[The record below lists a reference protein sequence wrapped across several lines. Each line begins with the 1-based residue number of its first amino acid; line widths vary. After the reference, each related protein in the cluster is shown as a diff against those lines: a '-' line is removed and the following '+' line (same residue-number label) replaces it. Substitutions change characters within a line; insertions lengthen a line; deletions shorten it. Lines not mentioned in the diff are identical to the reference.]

1 MHHLR
6 RRLVAASATLSL
18 FLSPALAAAQED
30 TGLFMNILPPGNRG
44 YLTPA
49 EGLAYLD
56 TGELPPN
63 VDDQRPLYAAL
74 TYAPMTLVDEDL
86 ADYFKDA
93 PIAQTGSDSQFPA
106 GGRPGV
112 TIVRDEWGVPH
123 ITARRRPD
131 IMYGIGLASAWDRL
145 FAMDL
150 ARRAGRGRLSEFVGN
165 DPFILSQDEGIYAF
179 AGYDDEDLQQQYDDL
194 IASSGGLGKRADS
207 DIQNFVAG
215 INAFITWV
223 NQNPFARA
231 PVEYIG
237 LERTPV
243 EPFKKI
249 DILAVAVLLEYL
261 FGSGGGGEH
270 ENALLLQKLQTDLG
284 EATGTALW
292 NDLRA
297 LEEPESSATT
307 DLSFPYHVQGTVDA
321 DAVAMPDPGSLI
333 SEPFVQFTGPMP
345 AQESSFIDTRFLQRK
360 GPHPSMSNFLAV
372 TAEKA
377 VGNHPILVGGPQA
390 AYLVPELLYEFSASG
405 GGFHTRGVAPLG
417 TPYVVL
423 GRGRNYAWTATA
435 GGSDNTDVRAE
446 LLCEPDGVTPVSI
459 ESKGYMFNG
468 VCVPMYERVD
478 TWCVGPGQSDPDY
491 CDSHPHNV
499 AATVQRTIHGLVFA
513 RATVDGAPVA
523 LVKQRTSFFKEG
535 LNALAFQR
543 INKKTATARTFERAI
558 SLVPGSFNWVY
569 VNEEE
574 LFYYHSGLVPK
585 RAPGVDLA
593 MPSWGT
599 GEWEWQGLVPADEH
613 PSELDPAKGYFT
625 SWNNKP
631 ARGWQ
636 AADTNYS
643 FSSVHRVDMLEVRL
657 KDALEAGQVSVPEM
671 VGIMGDAGY
680 TDLRGQELLPTAL
693 ELIGTEPGLETV
705 LGILGDW
712 VTAGAMRR
720 DRDNNGDYDH
730 TSAVAIMDAWFP
742 EMIDAVVGPQLAP
755 YYGDIPLGFDDE
767 PSDIGSA
774 YQSGYY
780 GLIDK
785 TMRMAA
791 GEPVTG
797 PYQVLRCADGTAS
810 GCRAALVSSL
820 QAAVSELTTEFSS
833 SDPNDWSVDPAS
845 EEIHFRP
852 FGLVEVDPMPWVNRP
867 TFQQVVQV
875 ERKR

>member
-1 MHHLR
+1 MHDFR

-44 YLTPA
+44 YLNSGEA
-49 EGLAYLD
+49 LEYLD
-56 TGELPPN
+56 NGTLPPN

-74 TYAPMTLVDEDL
+74 TYAPQSLVDEDL
-86 ADYFKDA
+86 LDYFKPA
-93 PIAQTGSDSQFPA
+93 PIARPEDGFGQSPA
-106 GGRPGV
+106 PARPGV
-112 TIVRDEWGVPH
+112 SIVRDEFGVPH
-123 ITARRRPD
+123 IEARRRPD
-131 IMYGIGLASAWDRL
+131 IMYGIGLAAAWDRL

-165 DPFILSQDEGIYAF
+165 DPFIMSQDEGIYAF
-179 AGYDDEDLQQQYDDL
+179 SGYDDADLQQQYDDL
-194 IASSGGLGKRADS
+194 IASSGSLGKRADQ
-207 DIQNFVAG
+207 DIENFVAG
-215 INAFITWV
+215 INSFITWV
-223 NQNPFARA
+223 NQNRLGRA
-231 PVEYIG
+231 PAEYIG
-237 LERTPV
+237 LEKPV
-243 EPFKKI
+243 ERFEKI
-249 DILAVAVLLEYL
+249 DILAVAVLLEFL

-270 ENALLLQKLQTDLG
+270 TNALLLQKLQGDLG
-284 EATGTALW
+284 ATDGKALW

-307 DLSFPYHVQGTVDA
+307 DLSFPYHVQGTIDP
-321 DAVAMPDPGSLI
+321 DAVAMPDLGSVV
-333 SEPFVQFTGPMP
+333 SAPFVQFTGPMP
-345 AQESSFIDTRFLQRK
+345 AQENSFIDTRFLQRK

-372 TAEKA
+372 TAQNA
-377 VGNHPILVGGPQA
+377 VGDHPILVGGPQS
-390 AYLVPELLYEFSASG
+390 AYLVPELLFEFSAKG

-446 LLCEPDGVTPVSI
+446 KLCEPDGVTPVTI
-459 ESKGYMFNG
+459 NSKGYIFNDVCLPMF
-468 VCVPMYERVD
+468 ERVD
-478 TWCVGPGQSDPDY
+478 TWCVGPGQSDPTW
-491 CDSHPHNV
+491 CDSRPDNV
-499 AATVQRTIHGLVFA
+499 TAVVQRTQHGLVFA
-513 RATVDGAPVA
+513 RATVGGVPVA

-543 INKKTATARTFERAI
+543 INKKTATARTFERSI
-558 SLVPGSFNWVY
+558 SMVPGSFNWVY

-574 LFYYHSGLVPK
+574 LFYYHSGLVPI
-585 RAPGVDLA
+585 RAEGVDLT
-593 MPSWGT
+593 MPTWGT
-599 GEWEWQGLVPADEH
+599 GEWEWKGVVPASQH
-613 PSELDPAKGYFT
+613 PKELEPAKGYFT

-636 AADTNYS
+636 AADSNYS

-657 KDALEAGQVSVPEM
+657 KDALDGGPVSVTDM
-671 VGIMGDAGY
+671 VSIMGDAAH

-693 ELIGTEPGLETV
+693 AMIGTEPGLETV
-705 LGILGDW
+705 LGILSDW
-712 VTAGAMRR
+712 VDAGAMRR
-720 DRDNNGDYDH
+720 DRDNSGEYDH

-742 EMIDAVVGPQLAP
+742 EMIDATVGPQLSS
-755 YYGDIPLGFDDE
+755 YYGDIPLGFDDK
-767 PSDIGSA
+767 PSAIGSA

-780 GLIDK
+780 GIIDK

-791 GEPVTG
+791 GEPVAG

-820 QAAVSELTTEFSS
+820 QAAVSDLTTQFSS
-833 SDPNDWSVDPAS
+833 SDPANWSVDPTS
-845 EEIHFRP
+845 EDIEFRA
-852 FGLVEVDPMPWVNRP
+852 FGLVEVAPMPWQNRP

-875 ERKR
+875 ERKK